1 MKLHFYLL
9 IRLFTVV
16 NNISKVHTFQ
26 WLKNSSIVKNI
37 VKTFFKLKKNSF
49 IGFGSR
55 LIFYIKIIETKYID
69 VRYIVYPGGLMI
81 DDSENKDFARLRF
94 WKSESKLFYARFIKI
109 NKKVN
114 CKLQTFLYVKSLF
127 YSASFSSRDVFP
139 KR

>member
-16 NNISKVHTFQ
+16 NNISKFHTFQ

-55 LIFYIKIIETKYID
+55 LIFYIKIIETIYID
-69 VRYIVYPGGLMI
+69 VRYIVYPGGVMI

-94 WKSESKLFYARFIKI
+94 
-109 NKKVN
+109 
-114 CKLQTFLYVKSLF
+114 
-127 YSASFSSRDVFP
+127 
-139 KR
+139 